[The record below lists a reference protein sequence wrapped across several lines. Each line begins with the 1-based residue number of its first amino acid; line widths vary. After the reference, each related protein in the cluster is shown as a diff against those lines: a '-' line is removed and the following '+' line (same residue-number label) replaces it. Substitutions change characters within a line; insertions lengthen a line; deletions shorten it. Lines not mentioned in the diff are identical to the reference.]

1 MSESQDNAYEKLN
14 KFLTEVCMDYSKKK
28 QEVYAEHDIQNTTSF
43 SIFTE
48 FFSNFYMENP
58 NSDILKTILDPNT
71 KEIGRRFYLEEF
83 VKFLGL
89 TDEQFDYSKP
99 YEVLREVG
107 NNEYG
112 YIDLLIKNENQA
124 IIIENKI
131 YNAEDQANQL
141 ARYMQYVENVFGIKN
156 YTVVYMPLMNDGKVP
171 PLDQYSSQYQQ
182 YVEKLK
188 KELKII
194 YFVDKE
200 KSIAE
205 NFLPACIERINE
217 EERQNHN
224 MKEACESA
232 RSFIKH
238 YKIMLKHLGGEAYM
252 ISTNTELVEKIFS
265 NKENWE
271 AAYSLYWFLNN
282 QKSVALCMREL
293 VPKKFY
299 EHFNKEIPNIKKVHD
314 ALGPI
319 STWNSLKG
327 EYYIYCYWAAG
338 WLEIGFTPF
347 ENKAFSE
354 EQQDTL
360 LKIIKEVKNGS
371 EINKSEKSVRCVV
384 CSFDDLMD
392 GIKLLR
398 EN

>member
-1 MSESQDNAYEKLN
+1 MSESQDNAYEKLD

-48 FFSNFYMENP
+48 FFGNFYMENP

-71 KEIGRRFYLEEF
+71 KEIGRKFYLEEF

-89 TDEQFDYSKP
+89 TDEQFDCNTD
-99 YEVLREVG
+99 YEVSREE
-107 NNEYG
+107 NR
-112 YIDLLIKNENQA
+112 IDLLIKNENQA

-131 YNAEDQANQL
+131 YNAIDQVNQL
-141 ARYMQYVENVFGIKN
+141 ARYMQYVEKELGIKN
-156 YTVVYMPLMNDGKVP
+156 YTVVYMPLMNDGKLP
-171 PLDQYSSQYQQ
+171 PLDQYDNKFQQ

-194 YFVDKE
+194 YFVDEE

-217 EERQNHN
+217 EERQNPN
-224 MKEACESA
+224 MKETCESA
-232 RSFIKH
+232 RTFIKH

-252 ISTNTELVEKIFS
+252 ISTNNELIEKILS
-265 NKENWE
+265 NKENYE
-271 AAYSLYWFLNN
+271 AAWNFITFWNGKNGEWSGLRDVVN
-282 QKSVALCMREL
+282 
-293 VPKKFY
+293 KKFV
-299 EHFNKEIPNIKKVHD
+299 ERFGEALPQPKRLHD
-314 ALGPI
+314 SYYSIWESANGR
-319 STWNSLKG
+319 
-327 EYYIYCYWAAG
+327 YYIYCFIADYVR
-338 WLEIGFTPF
+338 IGFMSV
-347 ENKAFSE
+347 ENETFSE
-354 EQQDTL
+354 AQQDYFLKIVEKVKNSGDYEKTNTYVGCTVTL
-360 LKIIKEVKNGS
+360 L
-371 EINKSEKSVRCVV
+371 
-384 CSFDDLMD
+384 DDILD